1 MREKLL
7 EWEMV
12 EQRRRERAPGCKRPL
27 ERARTRPANP
37 GDAVGLGDAGE
48 SRHKAAS
55 AGFKGPAGGFIVRA
69 PRGERQ
75 AVGSND
81 EALLG
86 GSVGVGALRLAV
98 MASACLAL
106 VQEALDPGL

>member
-12 EQRRRERAPGCKRPL
+12 EQRRRERAPVCKRPS